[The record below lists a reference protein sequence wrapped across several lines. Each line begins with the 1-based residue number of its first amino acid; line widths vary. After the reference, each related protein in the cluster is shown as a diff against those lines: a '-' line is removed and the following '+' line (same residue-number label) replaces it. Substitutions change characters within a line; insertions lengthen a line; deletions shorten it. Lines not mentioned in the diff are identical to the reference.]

1 MMEDLRLKL
10 EQAIEM
16 YGTMD
21 KRVLEISQKLDIEI
35 LNEQKKYC

>member
-1 MMEDLRLKL
+1 MMEELRLKL

-16 YGTMD
+16 YGAMD